1 MKFVIW
7 DRLLSLKIVD
17 CWILNIVFNMFKI
30 IGFYIYICIGIK
42 WYNFMIFMII
52 VKLIRIFWKYL
63 IKYLIMIIYYI
74 YMLYLCMYEYIL
86 GVKDF
91 LK

>member
-1 MKFVIW
+1 
-7 DRLLSLKIVD
+7 
-17 CWILNIVFNMFKI
+17 
-30 IGFYIYICIGIK
+30 
-42 WYNFMIFMII
+42 MIFMII

-74 YMLYLCMYEYIL
+74 NMLYLCMYEYIL

>member
-1 MKFVIW
+1 
-7 DRLLSLKIVD
+7 
-17 CWILNIVFNMFKI
+17 
-30 IGFYIYICIGIK
+30 
-42 WYNFMIFMII
+42 MIFMII

-63 IKYLIMIIYYI
+63 IKYLIMIIYI